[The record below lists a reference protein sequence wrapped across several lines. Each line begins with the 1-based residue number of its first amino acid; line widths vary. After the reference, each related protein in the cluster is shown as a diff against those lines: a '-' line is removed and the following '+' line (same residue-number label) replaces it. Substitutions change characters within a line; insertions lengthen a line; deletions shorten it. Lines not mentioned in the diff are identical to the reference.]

1 MSSKQVNA
9 QDVIDGLDDPTYLE
23 EYILKRLYDQNKN
36 FITAITGPTG
46 SGKSYSALRLAE
58 RIDADFSI
66 DNVVF
71 NAQDLLLRIKQGK
84 EQGEL
89 EQGSVLVFDEAG
101 VEANSRD
108 WQSKTNKALNYLFQ
122 TMRSYN
128 FMVILTLP
136 HIGGLD
142 KQIRQLLHAFM
153 PTQGID
159 YKHSTV
165 ELKPLFF
172 QVNQQTGEIFKK
184 FLKVFGDDGE
194 TRKIRR
200 HHVKMPTKE
209 LRDAYE
215 ERKESYQEDLYS
227 ELLEDVMDDLDTL
240 TVESGEELTDKQAG
254 VAWLCMKGLN
264 QHEVAEVLDVT
275 HQNVSKHVDK
285 ALEKGWQFPHKDG
298 DHSNYGINPSSLD
311 EHDTDYLQKRAS
323 KVTHSEIQE
332 VDLSS

>member
-1 MSSKQVNA
+1 VSSKQVNA

-23 EYILKRLYDQNKN
+23 EYKLKRLYDQNKN

-58 RIDADFSI
+58 RIDPDFSI

-84 EQGEL
+84 ERGEL

-194 TRKIRR
+194 THKIRR

-240 TVESGEELTDKQAG
+240 TVESGEELTDKQASI
-254 VAWLCMKGLN
+254 AWLCMKGLN
-264 QHEVAEVLDVT
+264 QYEISDVLDISQAGVNNHIQT
-275 HQNVSKHVDK
+275 TLQ
-285 ALEKGWQFPHKDG
+285 KGWQIPHKQG
-298 DHSNYGINPSSLD
+298 DHDKYGINPSDLD
-311 EHDTDYLQKRAS
+311 EHDVDYLRQRA
-323 KVTHSEIQE
+323 KQVTHEDVEQADIT
-332 VDLSS
+332 